1 VLHAKTLCA
10 IVLLPIGLPSAFT
23 QPPSRANIQ
32 KERSVKLE
40 DGIYIWVVDGPGQ
53 RVTRNDG
60 AQVVLVRRVGDK
72 FGKAALRS
80 VANDNTRFQMD
91 LREAG
96 PLKGIDGAL
105 LALVVDGICLPV
117 YSQSD
122 PNPDGTLNLGVQL
135 YGEKVA
141 ERVAERLRIKPQLR
155 KHPGHRF
162 VVRWT
167 PERESYQVGES
178 VTLRLEI
185 RNVGEV
191 PFTFR
196 VGGQQRGPRDNQFRF
211 LAYRGSGHGRAVHD
225 IGDPVNFGG
234 ISTNHTLKKGETFTK
249 TVGLDKWFALLEPDS
264 YRVTGLYEL
273 DLLDPNDQ
281 AGFGRTI
288 WNDLAAGDCVVRV
301 IPKEN

>member
-1 VLHAKTLCA
+1 MPQATGLTTVVLA
-10 IVLLPIGLPSAFT
+10 VIGLSPAFF
-23 QPPSRANIQ
+23 QPPPAPQALGDKAGN
-32 KERSVKLE
+32 LE
-40 DGIYIWVVDGPGQ
+40 DGIYIWVTDGPGR

-60 AQVVLVRRVGDK
+60 AQVVLVRRVGEQL
-72 FGKAALRS
+72 GKASLRS
-80 VANDNTRFQMD
+80 MTNDNTQFQLELKD
-91 LREAG
+91 AG
-96 PLKGIDGAL
+96 PVKGIEGAL

-135 YGEKVA
+135 YGEKAA
-141 ERVAERLRIKPQLR
+141 EKVAERLKIKPQLR

-162 VVRWT
+162 VVRWA
-167 PERESYQVGES
+167 PERESYQVGEP

-211 LAYRGSGHGRAVHD
+211 LAYRGAGHGRAVHD

-234 ISTNHTLKKGETFTK
+234 ISTTHTLKKGETFTK
-249 TVGLDKWFALLEPDS
+249 TVGLGKWFALLEPDT
-264 YRVTGLYEL
+264 YRITGLYEL
-273 DLLDPNDQ
+273 QLSDPNAQ
-281 AGFGRTI
+281 GVPGQEI
-288 WNDLAAGDCVVRV
+288 WSDLAAGDCVVRV
-301 IPKEN
+301 MPKEN